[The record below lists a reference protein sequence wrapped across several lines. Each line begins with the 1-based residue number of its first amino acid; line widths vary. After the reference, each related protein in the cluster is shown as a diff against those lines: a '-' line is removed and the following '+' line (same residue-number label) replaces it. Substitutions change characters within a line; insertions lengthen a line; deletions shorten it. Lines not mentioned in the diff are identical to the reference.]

1 MKKRMQMMVASAS
14 ALAIVLGM
22 GFGEI
27 RAQTPNQPPPQSF
40 RSLPKPSADKVSG
53 PEISMLIRTTL
64 VALQQANVTGNY
76 TVFRDLGSNSFRTI
90 NNPVRLGNIYGKLRE
105 SGLDMS
111 PVVLLDPLLTKA
123 PVIDGNQVLI
133 IEGYFPTE
141 PLNIIFKMGF
151 RFEFGA
157 WRLLSLSVGSKEAV
171 IQAAGDTKKATS
183 GKKQASGKGNP
194 PLPKVKPTVE
204 Q

>member
-1 MKKRMQMMVASAS
+1 MKKRTWILVASAS
-14 ALAIVLGM
+14 ALVIFLG
-22 GFGEI
+22 GSIPEGL
-27 RAQTPNQPPPQSF
+27 AQTPKQPPPANF
-40 RSLPKPSADKVSG
+40 RSLPKPSPDKVSG

-76 TVFRDLGSNSFRTI
+76 TVLRDLGATSFRTI

-105 SGLDMS
+105 SGLDLS

-123 PVIDGNQVLI
+123 PLIDANQVLI
-133 IEGYFPTE
+133 IEGFFPTL

-151 RFEFGA
+151 RFEFGE
-157 WRLLSLSVGSKEAV
+157 WRLLSLSVGAQEPKTGAIE
-171 IQAAGDTKKATS
+171 DTKKPAS
-183 GKKQASGKGNP
+183 GKKQASGKAKP
-194 PLPKVKPTVE
+194 PAPKDKPTAE

>member
-1 MKKRMQMMVASAS
+1 MKKRIRIMVAGAS
-14 ALAIVLGM
+14 ALAIVLGA
-22 GFGEI
+22 GVAGSL
-27 RAQTPNQPPPQSF
+27 AQTAQQPPPQNF
-40 RSLPKPSADKVSG
+40 RSLPKPSPDKVSG

-64 VALQQANVTGNY
+64 VSLQQANITGNY
-76 TVFRDLGSNSFRTI
+76 TVLRDLGSNSFRTI

-105 SGLDMS
+105 SGIDMS

-123 PVIDGNQVLI
+123 PVIDANQVLI
-133 IEGYFPTE
+133 IEGFFPTE
-141 PLNIIFKMGF
+141 PLNILFKMGF

-157 WRLLSLSVGSKEAV
+157 WRLFSLSVGAQEAV
-171 IQAAGDTKKATS
+171 AQPAGDTKKATS

-194 PLPKVKPTVE
+194 PLPKDKPSVE